1 LRMTKSM
8 TGYGNANF
16 ENEEL
21 AIQVEIKTLNSKF
34 LDINS
39 KVPKEISSI
48 ENDLRKIISDRLLRG
63 KVNFSV
69 ELHTKSGTNQAL
81 RINQE
86 LFEHYKREILNATE
100 GMQLSD
106 SDVLNSI
113 LKSSDI
119 YEQPESKKDLVD
131 KSTMEALVNQALD
144 KCDAFR
150 RQEGESVD
158 KAMRSF
164 ATNISSSLDQ
174 IKTKDPERI
183 EQLKTRINE
192 SLKELSSSE
201 MADPNRFEQELIY
214 YIEKLDISEEIVRLE
229 NHITFFNSTLDEA
242 DSQGK
247 KLGFISQEM
256 GREIN
261 TIGSKANN
269 SDIQKLVVE
278 MKDELEKIKEQVLNI
293 I

>member
-1 LRMTKSM
+1 MTKSM

-16 ENEEL
+16 ENDEL

-34 LDINS
+34 LDINT
-39 KVPKEISSI
+39 KVPKEISAI

-63 KVNFSV
+63 KVNFNV
-69 ELHTKSGTNQAL
+69 ELHVKSGTNQAL
-81 RINQE
+81 RINRE
-86 LFEHYKREILNATE
+86 LFEHYKKEILSATE

-106 SDVLNSI
+106 ADILNSI

-119 YEQPESKKDLVD
+119 YEQPQNKKDLID
-131 KSTMEALVNQALD
+131 KDTMESLVNQALD

-150 RQEGESVD
+150 QQEGASVD

-164 ATNISSSLDQ
+164 ATNIQNSLEQ
-174 IKTKDPERI
+174 IKAKDPERI
-183 EQLKTRINE
+183 EQLKIRINE

-229 NHITFFNSTLDEA
+229 NHLQFFNTTLEESE
-242 DSQGK
+242 SQGK